1 MYVSF
6 IKSKATLYPKVYTL
20 GGVVVI
26 EAVLE
31 EALESADT
39 INLRIEDMWDRAKVE
54 NLAMTEV
61 TPGVYRYYWQTV
73 VGGVT
78 DEAGIYQAFVSVVS
92 EGNTYVDQSQFE
104 LVNTMDITTGD

>member
-6 IKSKATLYPKVYTL
+6 IKTKATLYPKTYTL

-31 EALESADT
+31 EPLESGDT
-39 INLRIEDMWDRAKVE
+39 INVRIEDMWDRAKVQNE
-54 NLAMTEV
+54 AMTEV

-73 VGGVT
+73 TGGVT
-78 DEAGIYQAFVSVVS
+78 DEAGTYQSFVSVVS
-92 EGNTYVDQSQFE
+92 GGNTFVDHSQFE
-104 LVNTMDITTGD
+104 LVNIMDITEA

>member
-6 IKSKATLYPKVYTL
+6 IKTKATLYPKIYTL

-31 EALESADT
+31 EALESGDT
-39 INLRIEDMWDRAKVE
+39 INVRIEDMWDRTKVD

-73 VGGVT
+73 VGGIT
-78 DEAGIYQAFVSVVS
+78 DEAGTYQAFVSVVS
-92 EGNTYVDQSQFE
+92 DGNTYVDHSMFE
-104 LVNTMDITTGD
+104 LVNTMENL